1 MLCLLGWCVR
11 HVGVDLQPYN
21 QIQATVG
28 CLLAFLHYIIMCLLC
43 VGFGVRRW
51 ELGGSFDA
59 PSSLLHYS
67 TVSALL
73 ACCPSTPLDSTHLT
87 TPLLLPPH
95 LLSLSEGKY
104 VRRSVIAVL
113 LLDSLLFSPS
123 LIIVP
128 LNDYS

>member
-1 MLCLLGWCVR
+1 
-11 HVGVDLQPYN
+11 
-21 QIQATVG
+21 
-28 CLLAFLHYIIMCLLC
+28 
-43 VGFGVRRW
+43 
-51 ELGGSFDA
+51 
-59 PSSLLHYS
+59 
-67 TVSALL
+67 LL

-128 LNDYS
+128 LYDYS